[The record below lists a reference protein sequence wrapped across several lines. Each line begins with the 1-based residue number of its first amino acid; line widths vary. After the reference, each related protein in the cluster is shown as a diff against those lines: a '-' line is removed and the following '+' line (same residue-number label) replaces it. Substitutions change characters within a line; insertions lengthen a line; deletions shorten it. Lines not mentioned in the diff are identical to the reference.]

1 MSSKALKPSASSLY
15 DQDFFSWTIQTA
27 RLLRAGRFSEVDIEQ
42 LAEEI
47 EGMGKSDKRE
57 LWSRLTIILVHLL
70 KWKQQ
75 PEKRSRSWR
84 STLDDQRTE
93 IRRLFRQ
100 SPSLRRDLAAA
111 VEEVYPDAVRR
122 AGIETGLPA
131 ETLPRQCPFTEHQIL
146 NDEFLPK

>member
-1 MSSKALKPSASSLY
+1 MDHRDGAP
-15 DQDFFSWTIQTA
+15 T
-27 RLLRAGRFSEVDIEQ
+27 RAGRFCEVDIEQ

-47 EGMGKSDKRE
+47 EDMGKSDKRE

-84 STLDDQRTE
+84 PTLDDQRTE

-100 SPSLRRDLAAA
+100 SPSLRRDVAVAA
-111 VEEVYPDAVRR
+111 VDVYPDAVRR

-131 ETLPRQCPFTEHQIL
+131 ETLPRQCPFAEDQIL
-146 NDEFLPK
+146 NDEFLPE